1 MSFCS
6 TRLYQRSLAALSL
19 LTSTSLF
26 GLCVYGFRNLALG
39 STLAELEATTSH
51 GVVLFL
57 GLTLSTLLLLSE
69 LQWHRFY
76 VLFGFLMYRWGR
88 AFTFGIAGSMA
99 LLVGTS
105 RGSCTSSCIEYYL
118 LFIDGVACL
127 VVAGLHL
134 TAIPVLGANR
144 AVHDDVAAVQLAD
157 DDDVPE
163 ASAPTTIS
171 SHVSAALRKKGKP

>member
-6 TRLYQRSLAALSL
+6 AHLYQRSLGALSL

-26 GLCVYGFRNLALG
+26 GLCVFGFRNLALG
-39 STLAELEATTSH
+39 STLAELQATTSH

-105 RGSCTSSCIEYYL
+105 RGSCTTSCIEYYL

-127 VVAGLHL
+127 VVACLHL

-144 AVHDDVAAVQLAD
+144 AVHDDVAAAQLAD
-157 DDDVPE
+157 DDGSVT
-163 ASAPTTIS
+163 ASTTTAS
-171 SHVSAALRKKGKP
+171 SLVSAALRKKGKP